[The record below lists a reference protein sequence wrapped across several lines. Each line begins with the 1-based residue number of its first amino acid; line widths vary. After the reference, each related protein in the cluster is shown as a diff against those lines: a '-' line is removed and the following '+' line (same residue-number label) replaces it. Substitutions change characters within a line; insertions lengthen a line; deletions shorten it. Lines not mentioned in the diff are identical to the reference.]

1 MNLWS
6 SVPAAARDA
15 AGAAYAEGELV
26 PRSGRGHA
34 AEDGQAEAAAAAQ
47 QVIII
52 LILQLT

>member
-6 SVPAAARDA
+6 SVAAAARDA

-47 QVIII
+47 QVIIKI
-52 LILQLT
+52 ML